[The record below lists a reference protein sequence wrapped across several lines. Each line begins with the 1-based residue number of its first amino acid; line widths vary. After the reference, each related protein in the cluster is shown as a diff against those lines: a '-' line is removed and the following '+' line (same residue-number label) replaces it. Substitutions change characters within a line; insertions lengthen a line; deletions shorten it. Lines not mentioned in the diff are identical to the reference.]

1 MSPPGRNVSKMLL
14 GKSRGQLLAALVRM
28 KGLVERR
35 NSTQLWMCLVVKAKS
50 DALKSN
56 IA

>member
-1 MSPPGRNVSKMLL
+1 MSPPGRNVSKML
-14 GKSRGQLLAALVRM
+14 GRSRGQLLAALVRM

-35 NSTQLWMCLVVKAKS
+35 NSTQLWLCLVVKAKS